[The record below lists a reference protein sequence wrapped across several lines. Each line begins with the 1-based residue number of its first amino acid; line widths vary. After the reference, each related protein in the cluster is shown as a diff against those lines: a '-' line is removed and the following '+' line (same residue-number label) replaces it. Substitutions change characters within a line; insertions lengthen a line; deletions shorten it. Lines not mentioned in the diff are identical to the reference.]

1 MRFKYTEE
9 VLDDVLKRD
18 NAVLVSYDNK
28 LSKRTRITFICCCG
42 KESSKLGYDL
52 VQRIGAFCK
61 ECSLERGI
69 EKTKRTLKVKI
80 KSLK

>member
-28 LSKRTRITFICCCG
+28 LSKQN
-42 KESSKLGYDL
+42 
-52 VQRIGAFCK
+52 VH
-61 ECSLERGI
+61 
-69 EKTKRTLKVKI
+69 
-80 KSLK
+80 